1 MRTSK
6 TIRELKFFLSKELAE
21 EKMINGYML
30 LEILGVGVMLTG
42 YEDAKLGV
50 TIELLE
56 RGHKLI
62 TDNNLIIKR
71 VAENDLEGYNRFDKS
86 IMDSHFFIVNNKDG
100 SKIDVTT
107 QFGIKATRNM
117 KRIDMLVV
125 LEEWDEKKFYD
136 RLGLD
141 EVYEEFLGE
150 KIPKVTV
157 PVRKGRNLAIILE
170 TAALNYRL
178 KMMGVNSAEYFMEE
192 SKKIIAANR
201 VKQGDSD
208 MNNDK
213 LLPVRKL
220 KMNLI

>member
-1 MRTSK
+1 M
-6 TIRELKFFLSKELAE
+6 
-21 EKMINGYML
+21 
-30 LEILGVGVMLTG
+30 
-42 YEDAKLGV
+42 
-50 TIELLE
+50 
-56 RGHKLI
+56 
-62 TDNNLIIKR
+62 
-71 VAENDLEGYNRFDKS
+71 
-86 IMDSHFFIVNNKDG
+86 
-100 SKIDVTT
+100 
-107 QFGIKATRNM
+107 
-117 KRIDMLVV
+117 
-125 LEEWDEKKFYD
+125 KKFYD

-178 KMMGVNSAEYFMEE
+178 KMMGVNSAEYFMQE

-220 KMNLI
+220 KNEFNLKVLHGEDKLDSTYVKTTGIHRPSLALSGYVDMYEDEGYTGVQLFQR